1 MLIIKVSCAYHIII
15 MLMYLLLPQ
24 TNSQQGGKKNN
35 KPGRG
40 NRPNKKN
47 QNGKKNK
54 PDKMKQNL
62 SVVESGHMYPPNAR
76 IIGGS
81 PVNINRFPFAASLQD
96 SGGHFCGG
104 SLITKHVVL
113 SAAHCQGGRY
123 SVKLGAT
130 EWDKGGQEIDMQKEV
145 PHPGYDSR
153 TTDKD
158 YMLVLLDKPA
168 TLNNDVKL
176 VKLNSQ
182 NAKPA
187 VNDKV
192 TVLGWGVTSPSG
204 GGGVSDKLMTV
215 DVNAISNNDCNN
227 HGSGQNSY
235 KGQISDHM
243 LCAKGMFDIILI
255 SSPPNNILTSKLFLL
270 TQYPKVDKTVAKVI
284 AEDHSLTTTEY
295 KWGLFHG
302 GLVARR
308 RNTPVSMPASQKN
321 MISLRRRRVN
331 TTSSRLKKLA
341 SVALVVVVDPLL
353 HLLLLH
359 HPALHLQVLL
369 HQYIMMMMTIT
380 IRGATLTTTG

>member
-1 MLIIKVSCAYHIII
+1 
-15 MLMYLLLPQ
+15 
-24 TNSQQGGKKNN
+24 
-35 KPGRG
+35 
-40 NRPNKKN
+40 
-47 QNGKKNK
+47 
-54 PDKMKQNL
+54 MKQNL

-96 SGGHFCGG
+96 SDGHFCGG
-104 SLITKHVVL
+104 SLITRHVVL

-130 EWDKGGQEIDMQKEV
+130 EWDKGGQDIDMQKEV

-192 TVLGWGVTSPSG
+192 TVLGWGVTSPNG
-204 GGGVSDKLMTV
+204 NGGVSDKLMTV
-215 DVNAISNNDCNN
+215 DVNAISNNDCAN

-235 KGQISDHM
+235 GGQISDHM
-243 LCAKGMFDIILI
+243 LCAKGK
-255 SSPPNNILTSKLFLL
+255 KLLFFFLL
-270 TQYPKVDKTVAKVI
+270 LLYFLSSQPSSQTCTNSYLTLLSLHHQYPKAEKIAVKVI
-284 AEDHSLTTTEY
+284 AVDHSSTATEY
-295 KWGLFHG
+295 RWELSVG
-302 GLVARR
+302 G
-308 RNTPVSMPASQKN
+308 
-321 MISLRRRRVN
+321 
-331 TTSSRLKKLA
+331 
-341 SVALVVVVDPLL
+341 
-353 HLLLLH
+353 
-359 HPALHLQVLL
+359 
-369 HQYIMMMMTIT
+369 
-380 IRGATLTTTG
+380 